1 MIEGLDF
8 ETTPRQDFV
17 DLKEL
22 AGELAAEVWLSVAS
36 SNEQVVQLPP
46 AIESVEDLVSVVL
59 ALEPGGNVVLLRAL
73 KDHDNPDLADLHVA
87 LDPKTLL
94 LTRH

>member
-1 MIEGLDF
+1 M
-8 ETTPRQDFV
+8 
-17 DLKEL
+17 
-22 AGELAAEVWLSVAS
+22 
-36 SNEQVVQLPP
+36 
-46 AIESVEDLVSVVL
+46 SVVL
-59 ALEPGGNVVLLRAL
+59 TLAPGDDAVLLRAL